1 MKQFDRNDILDVL
14 TFVCIG
20 ALALFGFGY
29 IATYDDRSKTRQ
41 MEIEK
46 DYPPEYWL
54 AKKAA
59 EEASIKKHEIDVASR
74 ERLSLD
80 KREREDKARQE
91 RTSFELNAPP
101 EYWESKKVAEQEK
114 TRRELNRMQSEMNKR
129 QIEANKYIARHL
141 F

>member
-1 MKQFDRNDILDVL
+1 MRHFNRNDILDTIAVICL
-14 TFVCIG
+14 G
-20 ALALFGFGY
+20 SLALFGFGY
-29 IATYDDRSKTRQ
+29 LVTYDERARTRQ

-46 DYPPEYWL
+46 EYPPEYWL

-80 KREREDKARQE
+80 KREREDKARKE
-91 RTSFELNAPP
+91 KTSFELNAPP

-114 TRRELNRMQSEMNKR
+114 TRREINRQQAEMNKR
-129 QIEANKYIARHL
+129 QIEANKYIARQ
-141 F
+141 FM